1 MNTKILVG
9 DNWVTGKPVAGEL
22 YRQELQGGGSVTSYY
37 SEPVAELPVWSVVDF
52 LLIVGEDISYAID
65 KSKSKRNLY
74 FSKLIANA
82 TKIDLNS
89 EVYFELLRGFF
100 ETDHPKIWAALKG
113 E

>member
-1 MNTKILVG
+1 MKIKILVDG
-9 DNWVTGKPVAGEL
+9 EWVEGAPIAGQL
-22 YRQELQGGGSVTSYY
+22 YRQEIESGGSVTSYY
-37 SEPVAELPVWSVVDF
+37 SEPVAQLPVWSVVDF

-100 ETDHPKIWAALKG
+100 ETDHPTIWAALKG